1 MKVRRKKCTKT
12 LLSVLLCMAMLVAML
27 PTAVFASGTL
37 VTSING
43 ELGTPKLTIDI
54 SSKTPE
60 TSIDT
65 SRGAG
70 KWYADNGVASGK
82 RLASDVTTSA
92 AHYAYDNPDAAD
104 KEIVVELAPLSLPT
118 DAAYNGIAWTT
129 AQATTE
135 TFFVNYLDVTF
146 MLPDNAN
153 VETYLFSYDMNGNY
167 AGAYRKVP
175 GIKIKDGYIYTYKET
190 TATGKDD
197 GTAVTTIAYNETAV
211 NSEKLSANTWYR
223 VIRIL
228 DSSTYDMQKEK
239 FVFLKEGTA
248 NSGVFDTIVA
258 ESMDEYTQ
266 CGTSNKSGRYG
277 IFSLGFEASYPSG
290 YTGRGTLIKDFAI
303 YNDISGASAEVTFS
317 DMNRMLSYN
326 ASATDLASAA
336 PIGDKEYNASWY
348 ESSREYVTFT
358 LPSTDEGNVLKFF
371 RDNYIKSSG
380 KKHLTPTKN
389 GGTMLATEGDS
400 FAVSVEGGKVYAN
413 VYNSASTYTSTEC
426 NADSTYYNT
435 ITKLVEVSTG
445 VYYNKVELSG
455 VTLLPDTK
463 YTILLD
469 RYDVHT
475 SGSKNVVK
483 VFEGTY
489 TGTDAD
495 KLLGSYGDAE
505 GQSYVLPTITTD
517 AGATDR
523 GYVTY
528 FAGYGYEK
536 PISIHSIQKNYWVKA
551 NFTTFRKGLD
561 EQKTYGVRDNWLTG
575 NRYAYP
581 NDKVTTANVISVGD
595 DWNDFYG
602 YKYYSSDTAP
612 GTLQG
617 PIDVPAGAA
626 TIDIDGFLLTPTPGD
641 FIIEYS
647 GDLRDIA
654 DVDDLIQLTTTAGTA
669 VDGYTINRDGS
680 TFTLSFIEPL
690 VYGTEYMLTL
700 TDAGKTSYFGFPTVA
715 QTFTFTLEDNLK
727 VLSAALVDGTSGE
740 AVVNL
745 TDSETV
751 KAKVI
756 LSNEMNI
763 DRDYLVVVALYGNN
777 AIADLR
783 FVSGTIAAGN
793 SDLEISTEALA
804 VGDATSAKVLVW
816 DNWTNIAPKIA
827 AVEK

>member
-1 MKVRRKKCTKT
+1 MKKVKGKKCTKT
-12 LLSVLLCMAMLVAML
+12 LLSVLLCMAMLMAML
-27 PTAVFASGTL
+27 PTAVFASGTTI
-37 VTSING
+37 TSIDG

-54 SSKTPE
+54 SSKTAE
-60 TSIDT
+60 TAITT
-65 SRGAG
+65 SRAAG
-70 KWYADNGVASGK
+70 SWYADNGNNA
-82 RLASDVTTSA
+82 AFDVTTSA

-104 KEIVVELAPLSLPT
+104 KEIVVELAPLTPPA
-118 DAAYNGIAWTT
+118 DAAYNGIAWTNGSNYT
-129 AQATTE
+129 DG
-135 TFFVNYLDVTF
+135 FFVNYLDVTF
-146 MLPDNAN
+146 MLPDNAD

-190 TATGKDD
+190 TATGKAD
-197 GTAVTTIAYNETAV
+197 GTAVTTIAYNDTAV
-211 NSEKLSANTWYR
+211 NSEKLAANTWYR
-223 VIRIL
+223 AIRIL
-228 DSSTYDMQKEK
+228 DSSVANKQKEK

-248 NSGVFDTIVA
+248 DSGVFDTIVA
-258 ESMDEYTQ
+258 ESMDEYTE

-277 IFSLGFEASYPSG
+277 IYSLGFEASYPSG

-317 DMNRMLSYN
+317 DMNRLLSYD
-326 ASATDLASAA
+326 ASAEDLASAA
-336 PIGDKEYNASWY
+336 PVGDKEYNASWY
-348 ESSREYVTFT
+348 KSSREYVTFT
-358 LPSTDEGNVLKFF
+358 LPSTDDGDVLKFF
-371 RDNYIKSSG
+371 RDNYTKSAG
-380 KKHLTPTKN
+380 RKYLTPTKN

-400 FAVSVEGGKVYAN
+400 FAVSVEGGKVYAHI
-413 VYNSASTYTSTEC
+413 YNSASSYTSTEC
-426 NADSTYYNT
+426 NSDSTYYNT

-495 KLLGSYGDAE
+495 ELLGSYGDTE

-528 FAGYGYEK
+528 FAGYGYEE
-536 PISIHSIQKNYWVKA
+536 PISIHSIQKNYWVNA
-551 NFTTFRKGLD
+551 NFDTARAGLS
-561 EQKTYGVRDNWLTG
+561 EQRTYGVRDNWVTG
-575 NRYAYP
+575 NRYDYNN
-581 NDKVTTANVISVGD
+581 NDVTTANVISVGD

-602 YKYYSSDTAP
+602 YKYYSSSTAA
-612 GTLQG
+612 GTVQG
-617 PIDVPAGAA
+617 PTDVPVGAA
-626 TIDIDGFLLTPTPGD
+626 TIDIDGSLLTPTPGN
-641 FIIEYS
+641 FTIEYS
-647 GDLRDIA
+647 GDLRDIS
-654 DVDDLIQLTTTAGTA
+654 DIDDLIQLTTTAGTA
-669 VDGYTINRDGS
+669 VDGYTINRDGNI
-680 TFTLSFIEPL
+680 FTLSFTEPL

-700 TDAGKTSYFGFPTVA
+700 TDAGKTTYFGFPTVA

-740 AVVNL
+740 EVDSL
-745 TDSETV
+745 GDSETV

-756 LSNEMNI
+756 LTNEMNI
-763 DRDYLVVVALYGNN
+763 DRDYLVIVALYGNN
-777 AIADLR
+777 AIEDVR
-783 FVSGTIAAGN
+783 FVSGTIVAGK
-793 SDLEISTEALA
+793 SGLEIFTEAVA